1 MSRIGTRVNEKC
13 ALPGKGLEAYV
24 TIKDDKLR
32 RLYGGVGNK
41 IPMQTF
47 HDAYFE
53 GKLEFKGEY
62 SVYGSAQKHPLNAPV
77 SFLTDP
83 RPDPGDVLEQME
95 YRHDWAT
102 FPLTADHFRYVLTQL
117 IPDVIFH
124 SEGQD
129 EDQVRDHYDR
139 GDDFYEWF
147 LGPRM

>member
-1 MSRIGTRVNEKC
+1 MGVSETRFPCKLSTTPISRASSSSRVC
-13 ALPGKGLEAYV
+13 SSRCTTGRPVVLEPLAHRPTV
-24 TIKDDKLR
+24 
-32 RLYGGVGNK
+32 
-41 IPMQTF
+41 
-47 HDAYFE
+47 
-53 GKLEFKGEY
+53 
-62 SVYGSAQKHPLNAPV
+62 HPT
-77 SFLTDP
+77 LTLLFA
-83 RPDPGDVLEQME
+83 GDVLEQME